1 MHPDHKM
8 QTSDAR
14 QILPAN
20 GSSALTLS
28 GQNGPKKIS
37 GQTFPSYEP
46 NPKITNGRTGPRGVP
61 ASAPCPSLYTA
72 LNEIWFSCGAQKNG
86 SRSSRLPL
94 DRFTSRTRII
104 RLRLIQQ
111 VLLLLVLL
119 RLELLQL
126 LVLLRQALLPLVLLQ
141 LQVLLRLVFLPQ
153 EFPPRRWC

>member
-1 MHPDHKM
+1 M
-8 QTSDAR
+8 QTSDER

-111 VLLLLVLL
+111 VLLRLQLLQQVLLPLELL
-119 RLELLQL
+119 RLQL
-126 LVLLRQALLPLVLLQ
+126 LLQALLPLVLLQ